1 MRNLP
6 DVSGGGVT
14 IDAMGCRKQ
23 PARQIVGRE
32 AGYVLAAQENQRRR
46 RLADVGHRFSGGQR
60 TGFEA
65 MAPDCCRT
73 PEQGRRRNAGR
84 ETGCQWNL
92 VITSPARRQT
102 LKVCCG
108 GSRPLGYREFRP
120 LGPGPILSFREDE
133 SRVRAGN
140 APENLAIIRHA
151 ALTLLRKERFSR
163 LCWRAGLGGMS
174 RSCGLGS
181 GGVAA
186 GPPLGSRFR

>member
-14 IDAMGCRKQ
+14 IDTMGCRKQ

-32 AGYVLAAQENQRRR
+32 AGYVLADQENQRQRR
-46 RLADVGHRFSGGQR
+46 ADVVDRFSGGQR
-60 TGFEA
+60 TEFEA

-73 PEQGRRRNAGR
+73 PEQGRRRTPGGR
-84 ETGCQWNL
+84 PGVSGIPL
-92 VITSPARRQT
+92 LRLRPGVRRP
-102 LKVCCG
+102 KDVAG

-133 SRVRAGN
+133 SRVRAGD

-151 ALTLLRKERFSR
+151 ALTRLRKERFSR
-163 LCWRAGLGGMS
+163 LCWRAGLGGIS